1 MKKEINNI
9 IRTYNTIL
17 ENKSIIEAVTK
28 YVPPPN
34 VVKQSG
40 INLNLDI
47 KLQNIL
53 NKIFREYGGKVTIT
67 SGFRDKG
74 RNIKVGGAKKSKH
87 LDNQAI
93 DLVLNDSSINNI
105 LNFIKI
111 VSKNGITGI
120 GVYSNGLLHLDIGK
134 RRYWGEDNTQSS
146 TPSWALETLRNHMQD
161 KFRSYYPSK
170 KIETPDTQQSKE
182 TPKKNDKVIDYIK
195 DYDRIGNKN
204 IGDLVVKALGL
215 PDKNKIDESKIIKED
230 YIIPGKGNI
239 YRMGVVILPKS
250 YNREIYSAI
259 SGKINNVRYNRKC
272 KNQVTIEHR
281 LEGKI
286 YFLEY
291 CGILNPKVS
300 NGHVIKKGDLIGTTN
315 SDVVVI
321 LYDSSFN
328 QIPIKKI
335 DFFPKKG
342 IGLDKDDSLKTPK
355 KNAKYS
361 DPLLAGILLAP
372 FKPFRNVYDN
382 EGKLVKKR
390 WGSPTDK
397 EPVSPIGKSPTE
409 ESKIDIKL
417 QENIN
422 NVMRLFTNNNK

>member
-1 MKKEINNI
+1 MRKEINNI

-28 YVPPPN
+28 YIPPSN
-34 VVKQSG
+34 VVKKSN
-40 INLNLDI
+40 INLNLDT

-53 NKIFREYGGKVTIT
+53 NKVFREYGGKVTIT
-67 SGFRDKG
+67 SGFRDKE
-74 RNIKVGGAKKSKH
+74 RNIKAGGAEKSKH

-93 DLVLNDSSINNI
+93 DLVLSDSSTDNI

-111 VSKNGITGI
+111 ASKNGITGI

-134 RRYWGEDNTQSS
+134 RRYWGQDKTQSS
-146 TPSWALETLRNHMQD
+146 TPIWALETLRNHMQD
-161 KFRSYYPSK
+161 KFRDYYPSK
-170 KIETPDTQQSKE
+170 KIDE
-182 TPKKNDKVIDYIK
+182 PKKSDDFKDYAK
-195 DYDRIGNKN
+195 DYDRVGNKT

-215 PDKNKIDESKIIKED
+215 PDKNKVDESKIVKED
-230 YIIPGKGNI
+230 YIIPGKENI

-281 LEGKI
+281 LGGKK

-291 CGILNPKVS
+291 CGISNPKVS
-300 NGHVIKKGDLIGTTN
+300 NGYVIKKGDLIGTTN
-315 SDVVVI
+315 NDVVVI

-335 DFFPKKG
+335 DYFSKKG
-342 IGLDKDDSLKTPK
+342 SGIDKEYSLKTPK
-355 KNAKYS
+355 KNAQYA

-397 EPVSPIGKSPTE
+397 DPVSPIGKSPTE
-409 ESKIDIKL
+409 ESRIDIKL

-422 NVMRLFTNNNK
+422 NVIRLFTNNNK